1 MKMNTALIVALMCMW
16 YAVPAAAKGTLLA
29 MPRNSTEH
37 CYAEINV
44 HGPYGVYFRVVPH
57 PPGGK
62 SWVEC
67 NSDYYYSDKPPG
79 VQILGTR
86 AGCRVYGICGTTSTL
101 HVAGRGVVC
110 IKNICSPRGMIIH
123 RIRKR
128 PVVAVSD
135 EM

>member
-1 MKMNTALIVALMCMW
+1 
-16 YAVPAAAKGTLLA
+16 
-29 MPRNSTEH
+29 
-37 CYAEINV
+37 
-44 HGPYGVYFRVVPH
+44 
-57 PPGGK
+57 GK

-128 PVVAVSD
+128 PVVAV
-135 EM
+135 